1 MPDRALRIG
10 HLTTVDMSLALLLK
24 VELEEAVAAGHTV
37 VGLSAPGPYVA
48 AVERL
53 GVRHVP
59 IHSLTRSWDLRSDLR
74 AVRELA
80 RTVRD
85 LRLDVLHTHN
95 PKTGVFG
102 RLVGRLVG
110 VPVVVNTCHGLWI
123 RPGDRRRKRFAV
135 VAVEAVAAAFSHAE
149 LYQNAEDHA
158 TLRRWVRRR
167 RSAVVGNG
175 TDLER
180 FAPDPVAR
188 REVRAELGVADDEL
202 LVAGVGRRVA
212 EKGLPEFSAMA
223 QALAGKARFA
233 WVGPTD
239 DDKPDSMADDVPG
252 VQLVGAR
259 DDMHRVYNAMD
270 VFVLPSHR
278 EGFSRSG
285 MEAAATGL
293 PMVLSD
299 IRGCREIAADGE
311 EGLLVPAG
319 DADALAA
326 AVERLVADPDLRERL
341 GSAARRKAL
350 REFDQRAVARASRR
364 TYESVARRRGLGW
377 GQVG

>member
-1 MPDRALRIG
+1 
-10 HLTTVDMSLALLLK
+10 
-24 VELEEAVAAGHTV
+24 
-37 VGLSAPGPYVA
+37 
-48 AVERL
+48 
-53 GVRHVP
+53 
-59 IHSLTRSWDLRSDLR
+59 
-74 AVRELA
+74 
-80 RTVRD
+80 
-85 LRLDVLHTHN
+85 
-95 PKTGVFG
+95 
-102 RLVGRLVG
+102 
-110 VPVVVNTCHGLWI
+110 
-123 RPGDRRRKRFAV
+123 
-135 VAVEAVAAAFSHAE
+135 
-149 LYQNAEDHA
+149 
-158 TLRRWVRRR
+158 
-167 RSAVVGNG
+167 
-175 TDLER
+175 
-180 FAPDPVAR
+180 VAR

-364 TYESVARRRGLGW
+364 TYESVARGRGLGW